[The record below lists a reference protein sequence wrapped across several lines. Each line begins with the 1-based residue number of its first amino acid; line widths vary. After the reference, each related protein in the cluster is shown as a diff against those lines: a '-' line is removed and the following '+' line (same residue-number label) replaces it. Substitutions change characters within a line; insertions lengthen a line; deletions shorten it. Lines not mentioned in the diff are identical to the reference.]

1 MLLFFLI
8 EKRETL
14 ISLMESKLRGKLH
27 RERKHA
33 PAPSECEIQLRKN
46 EKQLH

>member
-1 MLLFFLI
+1 
-8 EKRETL
+8 
-14 ISLMESKLRGKLH
+14 MESKLRRKLH

-33 PAPSECEIQLRKN
+33 LAPSEGDIQLRKN